1 MKKEET
7 KAAAPA
13 PDRGPLRREAV
24 TVRMVPR
31 KSDMFEGENHVLNG
45 GMAAKTRYWLTVP
58 KAATGGYSQVLE
70 PEEQEWCERAM
81 GLPAGAMSPHRAE
94 GNFWSSRN
102 PLATIELG
110 KEDRRLDLSSVE
122 DFIRYK
128 ILLVNSE
135 VVCGSID
142 ELERRPKETYR
153 FVLVRRSE
161 EQRAMNSRVDTKME
175 CYREFGKIEDDAYK
189 MRVVIELLDGSVLSG
204 RTSAEW
210 LREQCVNHIDGSPK
224 RFLQVVKDP
233 LLDDKILVKRL
244 VEAGI
249 VSNRS
254 GRMFV
259 RKDGTPMCE
268 GGEEATLAV
277 AARWIGDP
285 RRQELRLLLEA
296 ELDRQEGKG
305 A

>member
-1 MKKEET
+1 MKKDEMRAAPA
-7 KAAAPA
+7 AAAPA
-13 PDRGPLRREAV
+13 GPLRRETV

-31 KSDMFEGENHVLNG
+31 KSEMFEGEKHVLSG
-45 GMAAKTRYWLTVP
+45 GMADRTRYWLTVP
-58 KAATGGYSQVLE
+58 KGPTGGYVQVLTA
-70 PEEQEWCERAM
+70 EEQEWCEGAM
-81 GLPAGAMSPHRAE
+81 GLPPGAMSPHKAE

-102 PLATIELG
+102 PLANIELG

-122 DFIRYK
+122 DYIRYK
-128 ILLVNSE
+128 ILLTNGE
-135 VVCGSID
+135 VVCRSID
-142 ELERRPKETYR
+142 DLEKRPKETYR

-189 MRVVIELLDGSVLSG
+189 MRVVIELLDNSVLSG
-204 RTSAEW
+204 STSAEW

-233 LLDDKILVKRL
+233 LLDDKILIKRL
-244 VEAGI
+244 VEAGV

-259 RKDGTPMCE
+259 RKDGTPMCD

-296 ELDRQEGKG
+296 QLEGR